1 MTSSFLKQ
9 ATEGNK
15 NAILKQQIICQYIFC
30 GDSSITDLSKAVNLS
45 VPTVTKLIGELIDE
59 GFVHNFGEQGTAGGR
74 RPNIYGLNP
83 YAGYFV
89 GVDLR
94 KDSVMMAVINFKGQ
108 LIDETTVDFLMD
120 NDPRSLDRL
129 CDVIQNFIR
138 ARKIARDKVLAVG
151 VNISGRVNSQTGY
164 SYSYF
169 FVEEQPLTMLLEER
183 LGTTVYIENDT
194 RAATYGEY
202 MYGDAH
208 SEKTMLYINASW
220 GLGLGM
226 IIDGKIF
233 YGKSGFSGEFGHFPL
248 LDNEIICRCGK
259 RGCLETGASGSAMH
273 RIFLEKLKEGRV
285 SMLSEKYKKGE
296 EITLNDILAALL
308 KEDVLAIEILESVG
322 HTLGKAIGGQGV
334 PDAARAQR
342 YQQILA
348 DAGQQGYADQA
359 FVARRT
365 RRRDGCLPAGPKQVA
380 RPVLTPLLA
389 LVHAPGNP
397 LFPGACGVIRGGA
410 APGCAALRRE
420 RRGRPESAPSGRGDF
435 GMRIARRGGSELEF
449 QGVLRCVFLPFVLY
463 SCQKRT
469 NCRGAPLFVL

>member
-169 FVEEQPLTMLLEER
+169 FGEEEPLTMLLEKR
-183 LGTTVYIENDT
+183 LGCKVYVENDT
-194 RAATYGEY
+194 RAMTYGEY
-202 MYGDAH
+202 MCGVGNNED
-208 SEKTMLYINASW
+208 TMIFVNASW
-220 GLGLGM
+220 GLGVGLV
-226 IIDGKIF
+226 IDRKLF
-233 YGKSGFSGEFGHFPL
+233 YGRSGFSGEFGHFPL
-248 LDNEIICRCGK
+248 LDNEVICRCGK
-259 RGCLETGASGSAMH
+259 RGCLETGASGSAVH
-273 RIFLEKLKEGRV
+273 RIFMEKLAQKRV
-285 SMLSEKYKKGE
+285 SMLSDKYNRGE
-296 EITLNDILAALL
+296 QILLEDILEALGQ
-308 KEDVLAIEILESVG
+308 EDVLAIEVMETVG
-322 HTLGKAIGGQGV
+322 HTLGKAMAGLINLFNPDLIVLGGT
-334 PDAARAQR
+334 
-342 YQQILA
+342 LA
-348 DAGQQGYADQA
+348 VAKDYIMLPLKSAINKYSLQLVNKDTTIKLSKLGEKAGA
-359 FVARRT
+359 V
-365 RRRDGCLPAGPKQVA
+365 
-380 RPVLTPLLA
+380 
-389 LVHAPGNP
+389 
-397 LFPGACGVIRGGA
+397 GACMLSRSKMLG
-410 APGCAALRRE
+410 L
-420 RRGRPESAPSGRGDF
+420 
-435 GMRIARRGGSELEF
+435 M
-449 QGVLRCVFLPFVLY
+449 
-463 SCQKRT
+463 
-469 NCRGAPLFVL
+469 

>member
-138 ARKIARDKVLAVG
+138 ARKIARDKVLAG
-151 VNISGRVNSQTGY
+151 WVNISGRVNSQTGY

-308 KEDVLAIEILESVG
+308 KEDVLPSRFWSRWG
-322 HTLGKAIGGQGV
+322 
-334 PDAARAQR
+334 
-342 YQQILA
+342 
-348 DAGQQGYADQA
+348 
-359 FVARRT
+359 T
-365 RRRDGCLPAGPKQVA
+365 RSA
-380 RPVLTPLLA
+380 RPSRGLST
-389 LVHAPGNP
+389 
-397 LFPGACGVIRGGA
+397 CSIR
-410 APGCAALRRE
+410 R
-420 RRGRPESAPSGRGDF
+420 
-435 GMRIARRGGSELEF
+435 
-449 QGVLRCVFLPFVLY
+449 
-463 SCQKRT
+463 
-469 NCRGAPLFVL
+469 

>member
-1 MTSSFLKQ
+1 MTNSFLKL

-15 NAILKQQIICQYIFC
+15 AAILKQQIICQYILG

-94 KDSVMMAVINFKGQ
+94 KDSVMMAAINFKGQ

-285 SMLSEKYKKGE
+285 SMLSEKYKKGR
-296 EITLNDILAALL
+296 AA
-308 KEDVLAIEILESVG
+308 EGGCAGHRDSGVG
-322 HTLGKAIGGQGV
+322 GAHARQGHRGAYQHVQSGGDRYRRYAFGGQGV

-342 YQQILA
+342 HQQILA
-348 DAGQQGYADQA
+348 DAGQQGYADTPLDPG
-359 FVARRT
+359 RT
-365 RRRDGCLPAGPKQVA
+365 RWSDGRLHTGAQQVA
-380 RPVLTPLLA
+380 
-389 LVHAPGNP
+389 
-397 LFPGACGVIRGGA
+397 GA
-410 APGCAALRRE
+410 
-420 RRGRPESAPSGRGDF
+420 
-435 GMRIARRGGSELEF
+435 
-449 QGVLRCVFLPFVLY
+449 VLRSGPL
-463 SCQKRT
+463 RT
-469 NCRGAPLFVL
+469 ENSRTVR